1 MLKSKS
7 CFYLLL
13 FALALIAVNVGC
25 QTNPYLIKE
34 SNVSIKDHRKA
45 VVAAVGE
52 VKSVSENG
60 RELYTPYHNRNFK
73 NLDEPNSPKVR
84 YYTKVVVLGAR
95 RPYDVSV
102 EVHKEQ
108 KDPDTNA
115 YIDQGIDESLTRA
128 RVKAIEVMLN
138 QSREKASPAFD
149 VENPF

>member
-1 MLKSKS
+1 MLKNRNY
-7 CFYLLL
+7 FLFFVI
-13 FALALIAVNVGC
+13 FALVTGC
-25 QTNPYLIKE
+25 QSSPYTITE
-34 SNVSIKDHRKA
+34 SNISIKDHRKA

-60 RELYTPYHNRNFK
+60 REIYTPYHNKNFK

-84 YYTKVVVLGAR
+84 YYTKVVILGAR

-102 EVHKEQ
+102 EVHREQ
-108 KDPDTNA
+108 KDPDTRS
-115 YIDQGIDESLTRA
+115 YIDQGIDEGLTRA
-128 RVKAIEVMLN
+128 RVNAIQLMLN

>member
-1 MLKSKS
+1 M
-7 CFYLLL
+7 
-13 FALALIAVNVGC
+13 GC
-25 QTNPYLIKE
+25 QTSPYTITE

-45 VVAAVGE
+45 VAAALGE

-60 RELYTPYHNRNFK
+60 REIYSHYHNRNFK

-115 YIDQGIDESLTRA
+115 YIDQGIDEGLTQA
-128 RVKAIEVMLN
+128 RVKAIEVIRMGRNLLL
-138 QSREKASPAFD
+138 QASSVASTRL
-149 VENPF
+149 